1 MGIME
6 VKKVDYMKT
15 ILTNV
20 LISALTLML
29 LAGIFLAGSYCGEIR
44 MKEYVLVRCQAE
56 SPRWYPYPQMC
67 KYFVGDIKG
76 RDE

>member
-1 MGIME
+1 MA
-6 VKKVDYMKT
+6 YNY
-15 ILTNV
+15 LTRV
-20 LISALTLML
+20 LVPSLIVVAIFISGFFT
-29 LAGIFLAGSYCGEIR
+29 GR
-44 MKEYVLVRCQAE
+44 QWMKEYVVVRCQAE